1 MSRSFL
7 YYFKYFFNSSDDIF
21 TPKQS
26 VSILGCTIVGH
37 FAYALGTKKKKEIK
51 IVKKYTFT
59 KNGYTDF
66 MVIDSYGNHYNINNS
81 LWYWKWDSIE
91 DWNSIETNKKLN
103 MKYYGWRVP
112 ILGIFPNIVST
123 QNNKNNNNNNNTKIN
138 DIIVKDMSLEQD
150 LSDGK
155 FS

>member
-7 YYFKYFFNSSDDIF
+7 YYFKDFFKSSDTF

-26 VSILGCTIVGH
+26 AYILGCTIVGH
-37 FAYALGTKKKKEIK
+37 FAYALGTKTEKEIT
-51 IVKKYTFT
+51 IIKKYTFT

-66 MVIDSYGNHYNINNS
+66 MVIDSYGNHYNVNNS
-81 LWYWKWDSIE
+81 FWYWKWDSIE
-91 DWNSIETNKKLN
+91 DWSSIEANKNLN

-112 ILGIFPNIVST
+112 ILGFFPNIVST
-123 QNNKNNNNNNNTKIN
+123 QNNKNKKIDDN
-138 DIIVKDMSLEQD
+138 IVNDMSLIQD